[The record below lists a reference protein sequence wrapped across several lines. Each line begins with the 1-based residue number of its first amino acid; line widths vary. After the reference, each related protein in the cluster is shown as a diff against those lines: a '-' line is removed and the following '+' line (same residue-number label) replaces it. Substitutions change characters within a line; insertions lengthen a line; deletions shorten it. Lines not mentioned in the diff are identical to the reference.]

1 MNSKTCMLGI
11 TADFRLGVGLGW
23 WFNGGPSRYHDR
35 DGIYIA
41 FPLSGV
47 QRTREAL
54 ETIEGYLSCST
65 RQFISRKSNSW
76 EMDLDVLK
84 ELHPDW
90 AELDWMS
97 GRISLV
103 PDVDVVP
110 VPGLRG
116 TEYST
121 EINFILFRED
131 LEKINREATVES
143 HSVGFGF
150 SATVVTVMIASPGD
164 VQQERETIRSAIHEW
179 NAINARDR
187 KVVLLPAAWET
198 NSAPSMDDRAQ
209 GVLNKQI
216 LSTCDLLVGVFWSR
230 IGTPTGTAKSG
241 TVEEIETHLAKGKPA
256 LIYFS
261 RAPIP
266 QHMIDDKQRRALQAF
281 EDSLRPRG
289 LLHEYHDVKNFNS
302 DFSRHLSI
310 TMNQRF
316 LPQIPVRNDKASVV
330 TKAPVQVSAEAA
342 KILAAARDSDGYVM
356 RVETLDGTS
365 IQAGNQDLVESDDHR
380 VVAGWIDGF
389 EELLRLKLIQDLGK
403 GTVFRVTKA
412 GYGFELQPGQ

>member
-1 MNSKTCMLGI
+1 MLGI
-11 TADFRLGVGLGW
+11 TADFRPGVGLCW
-23 WFNGGPSRYHDR
+23 WITKGPSRYR
-35 DGIYIA
+35 NKDGISIS
-41 FPLSGV
+41 FSLPRT
-47 QRTREAL
+47 QKTREAL
-54 ETIEGYLSCST
+54 DTVDEYLKLSKCGFITRESST
-65 RQFISRKSNSW
+65 W
-76 EMDLDVLK
+76 TVDLDALK
-84 ELHPDW
+84 KSHPDW
-90 AELDWMS
+90 AEIEWMQ
-97 GRISLV
+97 GRISTV
-103 PDVDVVP
+103 PDVDVVQEQSR
-110 VPGLRG
+110 LG
-116 TEYST
+116 TVNST
-121 EINFILFRED
+121 VINFMLFRED
-131 LEKINREATVES
+131 IEKCNQESAVES
-143 HSVGFGF
+143 IDVGFGF
-150 SATVVTVMIASPGD
+150 SATVITVMIASPGD
-164 VQQERETIRSAIHEW
+164 VQQEREAIRGVIHEW
-179 NAINARDR
+179 NAIHARDR
-187 KVVLLPAAWET
+187 KVVLLPTAWET

-209 GVLNKQI
+209 GVLNKQL
-216 LSTCDLLVGVFWSR
+216 LSNCDLLVGVFWSR
-230 IGTPTGTAKSG
+230 LGTPTGTSKSG
-241 TVEEIETHLAKGKPA
+241 TMEEIETHLAKGKPA

-316 LPQIPVRNDKASVV
+316 SPQIPVSNDKASVV
-330 TKAPVQVSAEAA
+330 TKAHVQVSAEAA
-342 KILAAARDSDGYVM
+342 KILTAARDSDGYVL

-389 EELLRLKLIQDLGK
+389 EELLRLKLVQDLGK